1 MLLNALG
8 DFFTF
13 QTFGDREKSNKL
25 VKVLHGTLEEC
36 RSQLEQL
43 NQVGAGVFFTVNQT
57 DGRGRQESNITRV
70 RALFADFD
78 TVDHNRQF
86 DYFLPPSYVV
96 ESSPGK
102 HHAYWILSDE
112 LPLHL
117 FKQYQSALSL
127 SLESD
132 PKICDLPRVMRVP
145 GFIHS
150 KRDSF
155 TVREIISSDRTY
167 TVAEL
172 KHWLWIDDDIT
183 GAPIGPSTN
192 KYGGITTT
200 PPGIPINSTTEEK
213 LVYVK
218 DCPDAASR
226 FEELILDL
234 SLAEEGARNNTL
246 NRVAFEAYG
255 YVRAGRLYKED
266 VYNALIECSVDLGLT
281 EDEADTTINS
291 AIKKSKPI
299 FSALQLLPDLPDTPE
314 TDQDA
319 SELNKIGTP
328 IVWMSELE
336 NAKPDWLW
344 KGYLCRD
351 ALHMLAG
358 QGGIGKTTICVNLA
372 AIVSRGG
379 VFPDG
384 QRLEKAKDVLYFT
397 TEDDIEMTVRPRLQA
412 AGADMDKVGII
423 RAIEIDGKK
432 VHFNPAKH
440 MPYVAKAALESKRD
454 IGLVIIDPI
463 VSAISGDHNKNEE
476 VRRGLEPVLQMAK
489 KLRCAV
495 LGITHVGKGKQ
506 GASASER
513 MLGSTAF
520 TNVARITMFAV
531 KVEHGDGTET
541 RHFAKEKANITSA
554 NGGFVYSL
562 EQKDVDDIE
571 DVNYIKWGAYDDRS
585 ATDILIEGDQP
596 VEEKSA
602 FDEACEFLKEILK
615 DGPVDVKDIE
625 SAARREGISMSTVRR
640 VRKKYNVKSEI
651 HSSRAGGRSSVWQW
665 PDDGLSA
672 L

>member
-8 DFFTF
+8 ELFTF

-25 VKVLHGTLEEC
+25 VKVLHGTLEAHREE
-36 RSQLEQL
+36 LERL
-43 NQVGAGVFFTVNQT
+43 NQMGAGVFFTVNQT

-78 TVDHNRQF
+78 TVDYNRQF

-150 KRDSF
+150 KQEPS
-155 TVREIISSDRTY
+155 TVRELPHPYSSGRTY

-172 KHWLWIDDDIT
+172 KHWLWIDDEIATVSGQKADSKPNSAT
-183 GAPIGPSTN
+183 VDPI
-192 KYGGITTT
+192 
-200 PPGIPINSTTEEK
+200 
-213 LVYVK
+213 VYVK

-226 FEELILDL
+226 FQELILDL
-234 SLAEEGARNNTL
+234 SLAGEGERNNTL

-266 VYNALIECSVDLGLT
+266 VYNALIECSVDIGLT

-299 FSALQLLPDLPDTPE
+299 FSAIQLLPDLPDAPE

-319 SELNKIGTP
+319 SESNQIGTP
-328 IVWMSELE
+328 ILWFDQME
-336 NAKPDWLW
+336 NERPEWLW
-344 KGYLCRD
+344 KDYLCRRS
-351 ALHMLAG
+351 LHTLTG
-358 QGGIGKTTICVNLA
+358 DGGVGKSNICVNLA

-384 QRLEKAKDVLYFT
+384 QQLDKPMKVIYFT
-397 TEDDIEMTVRPRLQA
+397 TEDDVRMTVRPRLEA
-412 AGADMDKVGII
+412 AGANMKNVGIMNKV
-423 RAIEIDGKK
+423 RTSKGE

-440 MPYVAKAALESKRD
+440 MPQLIEACKSTGYE

-463 VSAISGDHNKNEE
+463 VAAVDGDHNKNEE
-476 VRRGLEPVLQMAK
+476 VRRGLEPVLHMAQE
-489 KLRCAV
+489 LNCAV
-495 LGITHVGKGKQ
+495 VGITHFGKSKG
-506 GASASER
+506 GTASAR

-520 TNVARITMFAV
+520 SAVARITLFAMAVEESDGHTARYFV
-531 KVEHGDGTET
+531 KG
-541 RHFAKEKANITSA
+541 KSNISKSK
-554 NGGFVYSL
+554 GGFRFDLNVQSVGDIEEITCVKWREYV
-562 EQKDVDDIE
+562 DRGADDILE
-571 DVNYIKWGAYDDRS
+571 HA
-585 ATDILIEGDQP
+585 DQTS
-596 VEEKSA
+596 EEKSA
-602 FDEACEFLKEILK
+602 MTEAKEFL
-615 DGPVDVKDIE
+615 IE
-625 SAARREGISMSTVRR
+625 SLAGGSRNAKALEREASALGISKSTLNRA
-640 VRKKYNVKSEI
+640 RKDLKIITHKTGF
-651 HSSRAGGRSSVWQW
+651 GGSGSWEWELPQ
-665 PDDGLSA
+665 SNTQ
-672 L
+672 

>member
-1 MLLNALG
+1 MLLGSLG
-8 DFFTF
+8 QLFTF

-36 RSQLEQL
+36 RPELERL
-43 NQVGAGVFFTVNQT
+43 NQMGAGVFFTVNQT
-57 DGRGRQESNITRV
+57 DGRGRQESNITRA

-78 TVDHNRQF
+78 TIDHDRQF

-102 HHAYWILSDE
+102 HHAYWVLADE

-117 FKQYQSALSL
+117 FRQYQVALAEFL
-127 SLESD
+127 DSD

-145 GFIHS
+145 GFWHN
-150 KRDSF
+150 KGASF
-155 TVREIISSDRTY
+155 TVREIISAGRTY

-172 KHWLWIDDDIT
+172 KHWLWIDDDIAT
-183 GAPIGPSTN
+183 AGGQQADSSPGSATVDPI
-192 KYGGITTT
+192 
-200 PPGIPINSTTEEK
+200 
-213 LVYVK
+213 VYVK
-218 DCPDAASR
+218 DCPDAAAR
-226 FEELILDL
+226 FQELILDL
-234 SLAEEGARNNTL
+234 SLAGQGERNNTL

-266 VYNALIECSVDLGLT
+266 VYNALMETAIDIGLPEDEIARTIQSSVD
-281 EDEADTTINS
+281 
-291 AIKKSKPI
+291 KSKPL
-299 FSALQLLPDLPDTPE
+299 FSALQLLPDLPNDPE

-319 SELNKIGTP
+319 SELTEIGTP
-328 IVWMSELE
+328 IVWMSELQSE
-336 NAKPDWLW
+336 RPDWLW
-344 KGYLCRD
+344 KGYLCRSS
-351 ALHMLAG
+351 LHMLAG
-358 QGGIGKTTICVNLA
+358 QGGVGKTTLSVALA

-384 QRLEKAKDVLYFT
+384 YRLEQAKDVLYFT
-397 TEDDIEMTVRPRLQA
+397 TEDDINMTVHPRMRA
-412 AGADMDKVGII
+412 AGADMHRVGII
-423 RAIEIDGKK
+423 PEVPAGKK
-432 VHFNPAKH
+432 GEMVPFDPSKH
-440 MPYVAKAALESKRD
+440 MHLVPGICTRSRKD

-463 VSAISGDHNKNEE
+463 VSAIQGDHNKNEE
-476 VRRGLEPVLQMAK
+476 VRRGLEPVLAMAK

-541 RHFAKEKANITSA
+541 RHIAKEKANITSA
-554 NGGFVYSL
+554 NGGFIYSL
-562 EQKDVDDIE
+562 EQTDLDDIE
-571 DVNYIKWGAYDDRS
+571 DVNYIKWGAYDDRNAS
-585 ATDILIEGDQP
+585 EILQEGDRP

-602 FDEACEFLKEILK
+602 FDEACEFLKEILSS
-615 DGPVDVKDIE
+615 GPVDVKDIE
-625 SAARREGISMSTVRR
+625 TAARREGISTITLKRA
-640 VRKKYNVKSEI
+640 KKSCKVESEI
-651 HSSRAGGRSSVWQW
+651 HRGTTGGRTSRWHW
-665 PDDGLSA
+665 PDDGLNA

>member
-1 MLLNALG
+1 MLLGSLG
-8 DFFTF
+8 QLFTF

-36 RSQLEQL
+36 QPELERL
-43 NQVGAGVFFTVNQT
+43 NQMGAGVFFTVNQT

-78 TVDHNRQF
+78 IVDHDRQF

-117 FKQYQSALSL
+117 FKQYQGALAEL
-127 SLESD
+127 LDSD

-145 GFIHS
+145 GFVHQKGS
-150 KRDSF
+150 PF
-155 TVREIISSDRTY
+155 MVREIIASGRTY

-172 KHWLWIDDDIT
+172 KHWLWIDDDIAT
-183 GAPIGPSTN
+183 VSGQQADSRPSSATVDPI
-192 KYGGITTT
+192 
-200 PPGIPINSTTEEK
+200 
-213 LVYVK
+213 VYVR
-218 DCPDAASR
+218 DCPDAAAR
-226 FEELILDL
+226 FQELILDL
-234 SLAEEGARNNTL
+234 SLAGQGERNNTL

-255 YVRAGRLYKED
+255 YVRAGRLYKEN
-266 VYNALIECSVDLGLT
+266 VYNALMETAIDIGLP
-281 EDEADTTINS
+281 EDEIARTIQS
-291 AIKKSKPI
+291 SIDKSKPI

-319 SELNKIGTP
+319 SELNKMGTP
-328 IVWMSELE
+328 IVWMSELQSE
-336 NAKPDWLW
+336 RPDWLW
-344 KGYLCRD
+344 KGYLCRSS
-351 ALHMLAG
+351 LHMLAG
-358 QGGIGKTTICVNLA
+358 QGGVGKTTLSVALA

-384 QRLEKAKDVLYFT
+384 YRLEQAKDVLYFT
-397 TEDDIEMTVRPRLQA
+397 TEDDINMTVHPRMRA
-412 AGADMDKVGII
+412 AGADMNRVGII
-423 RAIEIDGKK
+423 PEVPAGKK
-432 VHFNPAKH
+432 GERVPFDPSKH
-440 MPYVAKAALESKRD
+440 MHLVPGICARSKKD

-463 VSAISGDHNKNEE
+463 VSAIQGDHNKNEE
-476 VRRGLEPVLQMAK
+476 VRRGLEPVLAMAK
-489 KLRCAV
+489 RLKCAV
-495 LGITHVGKGKQ
+495 LGITHVAKGKQ

-520 TNVARITMFAV
+520 TNVSRITMFAV

-541 RHFAKEKANITSA
+541 RHIAKEKANITSA
-554 NGGFVYSL
+554 NGGFIYSL
-562 EQKDVDDIE
+562 EQTDLGDIE
-571 DVNYIKWGAYDDRS
+571 DVNYIKWGAYDDRNAS
-585 ATDILIEGDQP
+585 EILREGDQP

-625 SAARREGISMSTVRR
+625 TAAKREGISTITLKRA
-640 VRKKYNVKSEI
+640 KKSCKVESEI
-651 HSSRAGGRSSVWQW
+651 HRGTTGGRTSKWFW